1 MLYKTGYNTYNTI
14 ENANLKSYLLKTK
27 KDITALI
34 KNYSPL
40 RVKEYLKSHTRK
52 IQMPENSGLKN
63 MKYVENFR
71 DEEWFEK
78 LTPEKKEEVET
89 IIAEHIQL
97 EIKEYL
103 PKIYNNFYNNTI
115 LDEKITDEK
124 VRAFFNKNRY
134 IRIIEGYTPEAN
146 ELIKKN
152 IEETSDDPELS
163 KEIYKTILSFIKE
176 TGLYPGS
183 PKELAIDCAGYA
195 DFATIIYN
203 IFGYNT
209 YPIKIP
215 DHTATM
221 VKVGNNSYVLDINYR
236 NKLTDLREWIKEVG
250 KTPLVG
256 YGNNVSSMF
265 NLGILLKKLKR
276 YEEAEKEYREA
287 IKIDPNDA
295 GAHYNLGILLKKLK
309 RYEEAEKEYREAIKI
324 NPNLAYAHNNLG
336 ILLQNLKRYEE
347 AEKEYREAI
356 KINPNLAYAHNNLGI
371 LLQNLKRY
379 EEAAIFLKKAQQIN
393 PKFKSTELCKDIEEL
408 DKEIRERG
416 GPLAI
421 YTEKTTMTI

>member
-1 MLYKTGYNTYNTI
+1 M
-14 ENANLKSYLLKTK
+14 
-27 KDITALI
+27 
-34 KNYSPL
+34 
-40 RVKEYLKSHTRK
+40 
-52 IQMPENSGLKN
+52 
-63 MKYVENFR
+63 
-71 DEEWFEK
+71 
-78 LTPEKKEEVET
+78 
-89 IIAEHIQL
+89 
-97 EIKEYL
+97 
-103 PKIYNNFYNNTI
+103 
-115 LDEKITDEK
+115 
-124 VRAFFNKNRY
+124 
-134 IRIIEGYTPEAN
+134 
-146 ELIKKN
+146 
-152 IEETSDDPELS
+152 
-163 KEIYKTILSFIKE
+163 
-176 TGLYPGS
+176 
-183 PKELAIDCAGYA
+183 AIDCAGYA

-221 VKVGNNSYVLDINYR
+221 VKVGNKLVVLDINYI
-236 NKLTDLREWIKEVG
+236 NKLTDLREWIKEVE
-250 KTPLVG
+250 KTPWVG
-256 YGNNVSSMF
+256 CGNNVSSMF

-371 LLQNLKRY
+371 LLKKLKRY

-393 PKFKSTELCKDIEEL
+393 PEFKSELCEIIEGL
-408 DKEIRERG
+408 DKKIRECG
-416 GPLAI
+416 GQLAI
-421 YTEKTTMTI
+421 YTGKTMTM

>member
-27 KDITALI
+27 KNITSLI
-34 KNYSPL
+34 KNYSSL
-40 RVKEYLKSHTRK
+40 CVEEYLKSHTRE
-52 IQMPENSGLKN
+52 IQMPKNSKLEN
-63 MKYVENFR
+63 MKYVETFR
-71 DEEWFEK
+71 DKEWFNN

-152 IEETSDDPELS
+152 IEETSDNPELS

-183 PKELAIDCAGYA
+183 PGELAMNCAGYA
-195 DFATIIYN
+195 GFATIIYN

-209 YPIKIP
+209 RPIKTHN
-215 DHTATM
+215 HTATI

-256 YGNNVSSMF
+256 YGNNIGSVSIY
-265 NLGILLKKLKR
+265 NLGGLLYYLKF
-276 YEEAEKEYREA
+276 YIEAVNEYRKVIE
-287 IKIDPNDA
+287 IDPNDA
-295 GAHYNLGILLKKLK
+295 K
-309 RYEEAEKEYREAIKI
+309 
-324 NPNLAYAHNNLG
+324 AHNNLG
-336 ILLQNLKRYEE
+336 NLLQNLKRYEE
-347 AEKEYREAI
+347 TEKEFREAI
-356 KINPNLAYAHNNLGI
+356 KINPNYANAHYILGF
-371 LLQNLKRY
+371 LLEELKRY
-379 EEAAIFLKKAQQIN
+379 EEAAIFLKKALQIN
-393 PKFKSTELCKDIEEL
+393 PEFKSELCEIIEGL
-408 DKEIRERG
+408 DKKIRECG
-416 GPLAI
+416 GQLAI
-421 YTEKTTMTI
+421 YTGKTMTM

>member
-1 MLYKTGYNTYNTI
+1 MSYNTGYNTI
-14 ENANLKSYLLKTK
+14 ENANLKLYLLKTK

-40 RVKEYLKSHTRK
+40 HVKEYLKSHTRK

-134 IRIIEGYTPEAN
+134 IRIIEGYTPGAN
-146 ELIKKN
+146 KPIKENIKK
-152 IEETSDDPELS
+152 TSDNPELS

-183 PKELAIDCAGYA
+183 PGELAMNCAGYA
-195 DFATIIYN
+195 GFATIIYN

-209 YPIKIP
+209 RPIKTHN
-215 DHTATM
+215 HTATI

-256 YGNNVSSMF
+256 YGNNIGSVSIY
-265 NLGILLKKLKR
+265 NLGGLLYYLKF
-276 YEEAEKEYREA
+276 YIEAVNEYRKVIE
-287 IKIDPNDA
+287 IDPNDA
-295 GAHYNLGILLKKLK
+295 K
-309 RYEEAEKEYREAIKI
+309 
-324 NPNLAYAHNNLG
+324 AHNNLG
-336 ILLQNLKRYEE
+336 ALLQNLKRYEE

-356 KINPNLAYAHNNLGI
+356 KIYSYYDMTHNNLGI
-371 LLQNLKRY
+371 LLHNLERYEETEKEFREAIKINPNYANAHYILGFLLEELKRY
-379 EEAAIFLKKAQQIN
+379 EEAAIFLKKALQIN
-393 PKFKSTELCKDIEEL
+393 PEFKSELCEIIEGL
-408 DKEIRERG
+408 DKKIRECG
-416 GPLAI
+416 GQLAI
-421 YTEKTTMTI
+421 YTGKTMTM

>member
-1 MLYKTGYNTYNTI
+1 MSYNTGYNTI
-14 ENANLKSYLLKTK
+14 ENANLKLYLLKTK

-209 YPIKIP
+209 RPIKIHN
-215 DHTATM
+215 HTATI

-256 YGNNVSSMF
+256 YGNNIGSVSIY
-265 NLGILLKKLKR
+265 NLGWLLYYLKF
-276 YEEAEKEYREA
+276 YIEAVNEYRKVIE
-287 IKIDPNDA
+287 IDPNDA
-295 GAHYNLGILLKKLK
+295 K
-309 RYEEAEKEYREAIKI
+309 
-324 NPNLAYAHNNLG
+324 AHNNLG
-336 ILLQNLKRYEE
+336 ALLQNLKRYEE

-356 KINPNLAYAHNNLGI
+356 KIYSYYDMTHNNLGI
-371 LLQNLKRY
+371 LLHNLERYEETEKEFREAIKINPNYANAHYILGFLLEELKRY
-379 EEAAIFLKKAQQIN
+379 EEAAIFLKKALQIN
-393 PKFKSTELCKDIEEL
+393 PEFKSELCEIIEGL
-408 DKEIRERG
+408 DKKIRECG
-416 GPLAI
+416 GQLAI
-421 YTEKTTMTI
+421 YTGKTMTM

>member
-1 MLYKTGYNTYNTI
+1 
-14 ENANLKSYLLKTK
+14 
-27 KDITALI
+27 
-34 KNYSPL
+34 
-40 RVKEYLKSHTRK
+40 
-52 IQMPENSGLKN
+52 
-63 MKYVENFR
+63 
-71 DEEWFEK
+71 
-78 LTPEKKEEVET
+78 
-89 IIAEHIQL
+89 
-97 EIKEYL
+97 
-103 PKIYNNFYNNTI
+103 
-115 LDEKITDEK
+115 
-124 VRAFFNKNRY
+124 
-134 IRIIEGYTPEAN
+134 
-146 ELIKKN
+146 
-152 IEETSDDPELS
+152 
-163 KEIYKTILSFIKE
+163 
-176 TGLYPGS
+176 
-183 PKELAIDCAGYA
+183 LAIDCAGYA

-209 YPIKIP
+209 YPIKTHN
-215 DHTATM
+215 HTATI

-250 KTPLVG
+250 KTPWVG
-256 YGNNVSSMF
+256 CGNNVSSMF
-265 NLGILLKKLKR
+265 
-276 YEEAEKEYREA
+276 
-287 IKIDPNDA
+287 
-295 GAHYNLGILLKKLK
+295 NLGILLKKLK

-371 LLQNLKRY
+371 LLKKLKRY